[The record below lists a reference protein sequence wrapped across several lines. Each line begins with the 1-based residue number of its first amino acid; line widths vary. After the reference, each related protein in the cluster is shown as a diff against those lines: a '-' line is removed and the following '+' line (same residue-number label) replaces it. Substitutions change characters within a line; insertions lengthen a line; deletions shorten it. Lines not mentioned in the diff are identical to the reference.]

1 MPMKTIAKLGL
12 ALALVVGFV
21 ATASAAEETLTGK
34 IMCAKCTLKKAD
46 ADKCQDVLVVKSDDG
61 KQSEYYVEKNDVA
74 KAYGHTCQG
83 EKAAVVTGTV
93 SEKDGKMWISATKM
107 EAPKS

>member
-1 MPMKTIAKLGL
+1 MKTIAKLGL

-21 ATASAAEETLTGK
+21 AAATAAETTLTGK
-34 IMCAKCTLKKAD
+34 VMCAKCTLKKAD
-46 ADKCQDVLVVKSDDG
+46 ADKCQDVLVTKDEAGTV
-61 KQSEYYVEKNDVA
+61 SEYYIEKNDVA

-83 EKAAVVTGTV
+83 EKPAVVTGTV
-93 SEKDGKMWISATKM
+93 TEKDGKKWIAPTKM